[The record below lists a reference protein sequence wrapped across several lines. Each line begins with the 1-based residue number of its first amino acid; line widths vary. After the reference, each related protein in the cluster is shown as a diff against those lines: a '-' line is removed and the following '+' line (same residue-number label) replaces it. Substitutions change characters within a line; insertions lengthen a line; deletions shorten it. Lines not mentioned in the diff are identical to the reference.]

1 MFRMKRLIFFLFLLV
16 CMNMLHSQVVDAGQN
31 DTICNLVPVQLSATQ
46 DSYTNYFYSR
56 WIPSRTLSDSTILN
70 PVASPTTT
78 TTYYFSS
85 YYEDDTNLVYNGDF
99 EMGTAGITSGYVQ
112 GFGSSGLYPEGT
124 YAVVHYPGA
133 VHPGFPTGLYD
144 HTYGTIAGNFMAV
157 NGAGTPNTNVWSQTV
172 NVLPNTDYVF
182 YTWVVTMVAADTSQ
196 VSQLQFSINNVLI
209 GSVFTAPYPLSL
221 GWQQFYTAWNSG
233 SNTTALIKI
242 VNQNTTLSGND
253 FGLDDI
259 HFAPIIPATDSV
271 TVYVGAPIN
280 VNNTVS
286 ICDGTSYFFNGE
298 FLTSPGLY
306 HDTLMTS
313 LGCDSILNLQ
323 LYFGDPV
330 SVDLGNDRKF
340 CKDDYSSFTLNPGS
354 YNEYHWSDSS
364 ANSSLTVNVSGTYSV
379 TVSDAMGCSASD
391 SVTIEFID
399 NPHVS
404 IQNNTGDFC
413 EEYFADLFAV
423 TDIEADFLWNTGA
436 TDQMIVASSSGKYS
450 VTADNNGCVNTAYYV
465 INPCEYNLY
474 LPNCF
479 TPTGHDGLND
489 YFSLP
494 NPEGIKSMEI
504 YIYNRFG
511 GLVFFS
517 YDPYFKWDGKYLG
530 KIYTGTIYGYYIK
543 IIPKSGDKMIVKG
556 YVTVL

>member
-1 MFRMKRLIFFLFLLV
+1 M
-16 CMNMLHSQVVDAGQN
+16 
-31 DTICNLVPVQLSATQ
+31 PVQLTATY
-46 DSYTNYFYSR
+46 DSYTTYYDQY
-56 WIPSRTLSDSTILN
+56 WIPSATLDDSTSLTPI
-70 PVASPTTT
+70 ATPTTT
-78 TTYYFSS
+78 TTYYFLS
-85 YYEDDTNLVYNGDF
+85 YYEDDTNLVVNGDF
-99 EMGTAGITSGYVQ
+99 ESGSAGIISSYNVGT
-112 GFGSSGLYPEGT
+112 GSSGLYPEGT

-133 VHPGFPTGLYD
+133 VHPGFPTNLYD
-144 HTYGTIAGNFMAV
+144 HTNGTIAGNMMAV
-157 NGAGTPNTNVWSQTV
+157 NGAGTPNTNVWSQNITV
-172 NVLPNTDYVF
+172 IPNTNYVF
-182 YTWVVTMVAADTSQ
+182 YTWVATLVAANTSE
-196 VSQLQFSINNVLI
+196 VSQLQFSINGLLI
-209 GSVFTAPYPLSL
+209 GNVFTAPYPASL
-221 GWQQFYTAWNSG
+221 GWQQFYTIWNSG
-233 SNTTALIKI
+233 ASNTALITI

-253 FGLDDI
+253 FALDDI

-271 TVYVGAPIN
+271 TIYVGATVY

-340 CKDDYSSFTLNPGS
+340 CKDDYSSFILNPGS
-354 YNEYHWSDSS
+354 YDEYHWSDSS
-364 ANSSLTVNVSGTYSV
+364 ANYSLTVSVSGTYSV

-404 IQNNTGDFC
+404 IQNNTDDFC
-413 EEYFADLFAV
+413 EEYFADLLAV

-436 TDQMIVASSSGKYS
+436 TEQMIVATSSGKYS

-465 INPCEYNLY
+465 INPCEYDLY
-474 LPNCF
+474 LPNCI

-494 NPEGIKSMEI
+494 NPDGIKSMEI

-530 KIYTGTIYGYYIK
+530 KIYTGTTYAYYIK
-543 IIPKSGDKMIVKG
+543 IIPKSGDKMIIKG
-556 YVTVL
+556 YVTVI